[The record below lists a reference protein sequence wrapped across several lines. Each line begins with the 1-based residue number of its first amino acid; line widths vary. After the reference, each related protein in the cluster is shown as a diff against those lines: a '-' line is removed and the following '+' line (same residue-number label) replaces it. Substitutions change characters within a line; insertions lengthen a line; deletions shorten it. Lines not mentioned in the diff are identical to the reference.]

1 VRSADVRARSALLKY
16 RAELDQLH
24 AGFKQLQ
31 ADFEQAFAAHL
42 AEIDQLLRE
51 LDADTARAPKI
62 PTRHLILATVKR
74 APQRGRTRAQIIDFL
89 EQHFGITVKKST
101 ATVTLNRL
109 KHDNLIEFSNGH
121 WFPL

>member
-1 VRSADVRARSALLKY
+1 MLSTFFHEVGPVRSADARARSALLKH

-31 ADFEQAFAAHL
+31 ADYEQAFASHV

-51 LDADTARAPKI
+51 LDADTASAPKI
-62 PTRHLILATVKR
+62 PTRHLILAAVQR

-89 EQHFGITVKKST
+89 E
-101 ATVTLNRL
+101 
-109 KHDNLIEFSNGH
+109 
-121 WFPL
+121 